1 MSEAIQRELSP
12 SETPLWWGRP
22 RQGLVI
28 RGSDAFLIPF
38 SLLWCGF
45 AVFWE
50 ASVLRAP
57 HAPAFFALWGIPFVL
72 VGVYF
77 VVGRFFVEARQRAN
91 TYYAVTSERVI
102 IVSGVVTR
110 TVKSLSLGTLT
121 DLSVSETGAGE
132 GTITFGAQHPM
143 APMFA
148 GMRGWPGAEQQLGP
162 RFDLICDAK
171 SVYETIRS
179 AQRAVHLPPGPRT
192 HPTP

>member
-1 MSEAIQRELSP
+1 MDSMNEEVQRELSP
-12 SETPLWWGRP
+12 SEKPLWWGQP
-22 RQGLVI
+22 RQGVVV
-28 RGSDAFLIPF
+28 RGSDAFTIPF

-50 ASVLRAP
+50 ASALRAP
-57 HAPAFFALWGIPFVL
+57 NTPAFFVLWGIPFVL

-102 IVSGVVTR
+102 IVSGVFAR
-110 TVKSLSLGTLT
+110 KVKSLSLRTLT
-121 DLSVSETGAGE
+121 DLSLSEARSGE

-143 APMFA
+143 AAMFG
-148 GMRGWPGAEQQLGP
+148 GMRGWPGAEQNLGP
-162 RFDLICDAK
+162 SFDLILNAK

-179 AQRAVHLPPGPRT
+179 AQSAVR
-192 HPTP
+192 